1 MTEEVKI
8 KLTSELDSKG
18 YDELRKKLN
27 ESRNELNALARAT
40 EKGSKEY
47 KTYKESVKEI
57 NRIVKLSDADLKK
70 YTQSIIAEEQA
81 LKKAE
86 KGTDGLSK
94 STKGL
99 SDRFVITA
107 GDIGGAI
114 TGISGKLS
122 GLVTSYNELENSNRK
137 LFATSKLTG
146 ASFEFLQDVTKDA
159 QVNLGLTTKDSNELT
174 IALAKLGQK
183 AGDTTK
189 TKDALKA
196 LMDLGSAQGL
206 NVEESIT
213 AINQAILGIDEG
225 TDKLFQKNPSVIYD
239 EYAKSIG
246 TTAGKLTDQQKAQAL
261 LNETISQGSK
271 VQGEYNKY
279 LETSAGKQQL
289 LTQKVE
295 VLKQE
300 FGETVSK
307 GIEPFIDAIL
317 NANDSTGKFV
327 GGVAVV
333 GSTVAEA
340 IPLLAGL
347 RVAFEGV
354 GTGAGTSASSIARNF
369 GKGGLVVGAIAAS
382 IYAISLLVEEV
393 NKIGGEIK
401 AHTPK
406 NDGVILPNKRDAS
419 TNFYSDE
426 EVKDFQDKTK
436 EFVAKQKES
445 KKLTESEIFAKVN
458 GGGSVNAVK
467 EKEVQLTNE
476 LITAQNSLND
486 LLAKESTFTAD
497 QRNQK
502 VYIDYLKEVEDLK
515 RKIKNLGTESFIVP
529 TGGIRL
535 DERILEKKIPLNV
548 TQSEDQIRSDNL
560 LNSLNQPEQINES
573 FNKTVEEVDTINT
586 SIVSTMQL
594 FNLGVESGIGQFLN
608 GLTSAVQLIKTLQ
621 TVNSIL
627 GLIPGFASGGSF
639 AGGSPIM
646 VGEKGA
652 ELIFPKNAGYVMN
665 HGDSQRY
672 INQSITSN
680 ASPVNVYVNSN
691 IDAMKFFKDEFPKY
705 RNYEKGKRIN

>member
-159 QVNLGLTTKDSNELT
+159 QLNLGLTTKDSNELT

-382 IYAISLLVEEV
+382 IYAISLLVDEV

-406 NDGVILPNKRDAS
+406 NDGVILPNKREAS

-497 QRNQK
+497 QKNQK

-639 AGGSPIM
+639 GPGPIK
-646 VGEKGA
+646 VGEQGT
-652 ELIFPKNAGYVMN
+652 ELLWMSQPGYVMN